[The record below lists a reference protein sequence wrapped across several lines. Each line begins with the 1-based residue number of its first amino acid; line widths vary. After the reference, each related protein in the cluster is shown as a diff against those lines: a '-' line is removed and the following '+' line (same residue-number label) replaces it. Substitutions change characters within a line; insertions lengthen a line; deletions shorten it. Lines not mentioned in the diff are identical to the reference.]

1 MIDKFGQV
9 MLYVNDVKN
18 CADFWE
24 NKLSFTKVDEMIID
38 GKLISVEFMPYNNAD
53 TNLVLFDKEFV
64 KATSGLAHLATP
76 SLLFSTYDIK
86 KTHKEFKDNGVNV
99 SDISDI
105 QGLINFNF
113 PDPENN
119 YFAVREINK

>member
-9 MLYVNDVKN
+9 MLYVNNVEV
-18 CADFWE
+18 CADFWINNFE
-24 NKLSFTKVDEMIID
+24 FTKIDTMEVD
-38 GKLISVEFMPYNNAD
+38 GKIVSIELMPYNNSD

-64 KATSGLAHLATP
+64 KATSDLAYLSTP

-86 KTHKEFKDNGVNV
+86 EMHEKLTQRGVKV
-99 SDISDI
+99 SEISDI